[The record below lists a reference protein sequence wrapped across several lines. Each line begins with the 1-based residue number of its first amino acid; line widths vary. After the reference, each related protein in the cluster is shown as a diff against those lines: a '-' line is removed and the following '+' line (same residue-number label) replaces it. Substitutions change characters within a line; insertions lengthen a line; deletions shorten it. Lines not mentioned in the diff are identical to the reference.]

1 MAKRFNYTLLALVA
15 LAGLF
20 MGAGGDDLKATFDGE
35 DLAFMF
41 FGMMAMP
48 SFLIFMSDYTR
59 PINNLRPPDLTKWS
73 LLPFQPL
80 RFSLFFGSILFSI
93 GLPGFVS
100 VLVLRGIGPDLGM
113 PIETLA
119 IGTGLIVGTGI
130 ATWKYGDRLVSD
142 DA

>member
-1 MAKRFNYTLLALVA
+1 MAKRFNYTLIAIVA
-15 LAGLF
+15 LTGLF
-20 MGAGGDDLKATFDGE
+20 MGAGSDDLSAGFDGI

-41 FGMMAMP
+41 FGTMAMP
-48 SFLIFMSDYTR
+48 SFWIFMSDYTR

-73 LLPFQPL
+73 LLPYQPL

-100 VLVLRGIGPDLGM
+100 VLVLRGMGPDLGM
-113 PIETLA
+113 PIETMA
-119 IGTGLIVGTGI
+119 IGIGLIVGTGI
-130 ATWKYGDRLVSD
+130 ATWKYSDRLVSE